1 MKIFLTIFFISLI
14 SINSLHAK
22 YKSNIIVKVENEII
36 TSFEI
41 KNKILSSLILS
52 KQEINQENINKLK
65 KQALEALI
73 QQKLKEIELKK
84 YQFKSDNAQVTSYI
98 NKLSST
104 DVLGLQN
111 RFKDNNLDYELF
123 FREIETTLNWQK
135 FIYKIYASK
144 IEIDEK
150 SVEEELKE
158 IKKSQNEII
167 KELQISEI
175 EILNA
180 ETNDLTQKKIKEIS
194 QLIADEGFEAIAT
207 KYSISPTASNK
218 GNLGWVNS
226 KSLSKQMYSVLV
238 NMNIGE
244 VSKPIISSNTTLFL
258 KINNKRELKTK
269 LINEDDLKKRIIN
282 KRKNELFNLY
292 SNSHLSKLKNTSL
305 IEYK

>member
-244 VSKPIISSNTTLFL
+244 VSKPIITSNTTLFL